1 MSSEISF
8 GLLGLK
14 IGKFI
19 LLNSIMLVF
28 APYLCDLSK
37 TIFNI
42 LLLEEF
48 FRKLEPI
55 PKSLNPVIFL
65 LIKFIK
71 DSSIS
76 IFLLFLFSLI
86 YSLKLS
92 LSGYIYLV
100 SISSFT
106 TGYIILIKF
115 KFNRYLLSFCFYTFF
130 RFLKCYG
137 SANAIIYN

>member
-1 MSSEISF
+1 MSSETSF

-14 IGKFI
+14 IGKLL

-37 TIFNI
+37 TIFNV

-76 IFLLFLFSLI
+76 IFLFFLFSLI

-92 LSGYIYLV
+92 IIGIFLL
-100 SISSFT
+100 ISK
-106 TGYIILIKF
+106 L
-115 KFNRYLLSFCFYTFF
+115 TFF
-130 RFLKCYG
+130 ISFLYKYRLCL
-137 SANAIIYN
+137 N

>member
-19 LLNSIMLVF
+19 LLNSSMLVF
-28 APYLCDLSK
+28 APYLCDLST

-48 FRKLEPI
+48 FRKLESI
-55 PKSLNPVIFL
+55 PKSLNPVIFV

-76 IFLLFLFSLI
+76 IFLVFLFSLI

-92 LSGYIYLV
+92 LYRYLV
-100 SISSFT
+100 I
-106 TGYIILIKF
+106 
-115 KFNRYLLSFCFYTFF
+115 FF
-130 RFLKCYG
+130 FL
-137 SANAIIYN
+137 A

>member
-8 GLLGLK
+8 GLLRLK

-86 YSLKLS
+86 YSLKLFINS
-92 LSGYIYLV
+92 LPFL
-100 SISSFT
+100 
-106 TGYIILIKF
+106 TGQ
-115 KFNRYLLSFCFYTFF
+115 
-130 RFLKCYG
+130 
-137 SANAIIYN
+137 

>member
-1 MSSEISF
+1 
-8 GLLGLK
+8 
-14 IGKFI
+14 
-19 LLNSIMLVF
+19 MLVF

-115 KFNRYLLSFCFYTFF
+115 KFNRYLLSFCFYTFLQIF
-130 RFLKCYG
+130 KMLWIRQCHNL
-137 SANAIIYN
+137 

>member
-14 IGKFI
+14 IGKLI

-28 APYLCDLSK
+28 APYLCAFSK

-48 FRKLEPI
+48 FRKLEPT
-55 PKSLNPVIFL
+55 PKSLNPVIFV

-76 IFLLFLFSLI
+76 IFFFFCSL
-86 YSLKLS
+86 
-92 LSGYIYLV
+92 
-100 SISSFT
+100 
-106 TGYIILIKF
+106 
-115 KFNRYLLSFCFYTFF
+115 
-130 RFLKCYG
+130 
-137 SANAIIYN
+137 